1 MKTIRVCGLWLALL
15 AAVAAATVTTAMAQ
29 SAYPVKPVRLIVP
42 YPPGGGNDTL
52 ARIFGQK
59 LTETLGQQVVV
70 ENRPGAGTTIGT
82 TFVARAAPDGYTL
95 LLSSIATHA
104 FSPHLYAKPGYDA
117 LRDFSPVTLL
127 VIAPTLLV
135 VNPALPAHSLK
146 ELIALAKRRPGQ
158 LEFASGGT
166 GSSAHMLGETFK
178 SLANIDIIQIP
189 YKGGAPAI
197 VGTISGEAQM
207 MVDPAASIL
216 PHVKSSRLRP
226 LAIARAT
233 RLSDLPQVPTFAEAG
248 MPQYTASAWYS
259 VHAPA
264 KTPNDIVARLN
275 RELVRIV
282 NLPDIK
288 DRLKDLG
295 SDGVGNTQ
303 EEFGRFVADEH
314 AKYGKLI
321 KAMGVNPE

>member
-1 MKTIRVCGLWLALL
+1 MKIKTMFRLLPALL
-15 AAVAAATVTTAMAQ
+15 AASASMTATAQ
-29 SAYPVKPVRLIVP
+29 TSYPSKPVRLVVP

-52 ARIFGQK
+52 ARIFGLK
-59 LTETLGQQVVV
+59 LTETFGQQVVV

-82 TFVARAAPDGYTL
+82 TFVSRATPDGYTL

-135 VNPALPAHSLK
+135 VNPALPANSLR
-146 ELIALAKRRPGQ
+146 ELVALAKRRPGQ
-158 LEFASGGT
+158 IEFASGGT

-178 SLANIDIIQIP
+178 SLAQINILQIP

-197 VGTISGEAQM
+197 IGTISGEAQM

-216 PHVKSSRLRP
+216 PHVKSGRLKA
-226 LAIARAT
+226 LAVARAT
-233 RLSDLPQVPTFAEAG
+233 RLSEVPQVPTFAEAG

-275 RELVRIV
+275 KELVRIV

-288 DRLKDLG
+288 ERLKDLG

-303 EEFGRFVADEH
+303 EEFGRFVTEEH

-321 KAMGVNPE
+321 KDMGVKPE